1 MKTCGAFIL
10 AIISIF
16 NENRGLVRVPP
27 PPFDEAFV
35 DKQSLTGMIEVWWV
49 PISVLGVW
57 CF

>member
-1 MKTCGAFIL
+1 MKTVAWSVCL
-10 AIISIF
+10 
-16 NENRGLVRVPP
+16 

-35 DKQSLTGMIEVWWV
+35 DKQILTGMIEVWWV

>member
-1 MKTCGAFIL
+1 MKTCGVFIL

-16 NENRGLVRVPP
+16 NENRGLVRAP
-27 PPFDEAFV
+27 PPFGEAFV
-35 DKQSLTGMIEVWWV
+35 DKQILRGMIEVWWV

>member
-1 MKTCGAFIL
+1 MKTCGVFIL

-16 NENRGLVRVPP
+16 NENRGLVRAP

-35 DKQSLTGMIEVWWV
+35 DKQILRGMIEAWWV